1 MSRRD
6 VALLVGIS
14 AIFGASFLFIRIA
27 ATVTG
32 PLPVSA
38 GRVALGALVPLGL
51 LAIRRQLRELAD
63 LRRARDLLVVGVLLA
78 ALPFT
83 LFAVAELRVT
93 ASLAAVLNATTP
105 MWGILVAA
113 LWLDQPVTARRL
125 AGAGLGAA
133 GVAAAV
139 GFGPLPRDPLT
150 LLAAGACLLAAL
162 SYALGSTWTAR
173 RLSGVSPAGL
183 AAGQQLAAVSLLAV
197 PTTVA
202 LLARPVAPAPELGG
216 ALAAIA
222 ALGIVCTGAV
232 FVLWFG
238 LLRRVGP
245 VAAVTVTLLA
255 PVFGVAWGAI
265 FLGEPLT
272 PGLVVGA
279 AAVLAGVTLI
289 TRPAGQRVPAR
300 RARSVAPGSAAAKAS
315 TSSAVDV

>member
-1 MSRRD
+1 MSRKD
-6 VALLVGIS
+6 LALLVAIS
-14 AIFGASFLFIRIA
+14 AVFGASFLFIRIA
-27 ATVTG
+27 APVTG

-38 GRVALGALVPLGL
+38 GRVALGALIPLALLVGRRRLAELRGL
-51 LAIRRQLRELAD
+51 GA
-63 LRRARDLLVVGVLLA
+63 RRARDLLLVGVLLA

-113 LWLDQPVTARRL
+113 LWLGQPVTARRL
-125 AGAGLGAA
+125 GGATIGAV

-139 GFGPLPRDPLT
+139 GLGPLPRDLVT
-150 LLAAGACLLAAL
+150 MAGAGACLLAAL

-173 RLSGVSPAGL
+173 RLNDLSPTVL
-183 AAGQQLAAVSLLAV
+183 ATGQQLGGTLLLAGPAV
-197 PTTVA
+197 LA
-202 LLARPVAPAPELGG
+202 LLLVPVPATDGTATPAATAG

-222 ALGIVCTGAV
+222 ALGLVCTGAV

-255 PVFGVAWGAI
+255 PVFGVTWGAV

-272 PGLVVGA
+272 PGLLIGA
-279 AAVLAGVTLI
+279 AAVLAGVALI
-289 TRPAGQRVPAR
+289 TRTPPTPAPIKEKGTRTEINSR
-300 RARSVAPGSAAAKAS
+300 
-315 TSSAVDV
+315 T